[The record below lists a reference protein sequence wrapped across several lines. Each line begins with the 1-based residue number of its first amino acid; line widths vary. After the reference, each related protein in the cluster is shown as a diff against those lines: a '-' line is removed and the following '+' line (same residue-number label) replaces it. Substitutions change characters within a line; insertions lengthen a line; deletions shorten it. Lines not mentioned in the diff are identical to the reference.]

1 MRSRTTS
8 LRATLVLTFLIT
20 SGLAS
25 SAGAVAVNAGGP
37 AAGEFAADAF
47 FSGGSTYRTTANVD
61 LGAATDPAPEAVYQ
75 SLRYGE
81 FAYTFSGLTSG
92 TQFLVRLHFAEHFYS
107 TAGARRFDV
116 AINGA
121 DVLTDFD
128 IFAAAGGARRA
139 VVQEFV
145 ASANTAGRIVV
156 QFSNGRAGYPQVCG
170 IEVVPVATADF
181 ALSVPQVPIQI
192 GRNATTTA
200 SVGVDF
206 LGGFTSSNVALGVA
220 GLPSGATG
228 RFSPNPLRDEGT
240 STLTITTSGSVVAG
254 TYPITISATAGGI
267 THTEDATLQVT
278 TGASFSLSVSPQTL
292 TVAPGHSGA
301 ATVTLAASN
310 GFTGFATLGVSGLPA
325 GASASFGS
333 NPAAVPGTSGLTL
346 ATAAATPTGS
356 YPLTVTATS
365 GGTTRTQ
372 GITLTVGQGASNF
385 TCTELIGFSQTL
397 MWEETSDFQQRVDDT
412 RWQVRFRSG
421 GDIDVWADPT
431 SDGWHAPVSTR
442 CQGAGQVTL
451 CSPCAQNSSSPD
463 RVVLTITSHGYDS
476 DVAMWATRIRA
487 AIATIRQEHRQ
498 LRQIV
503 LQPVVGGPNHA
514 ICPTP
519 ANRQGVRASFNHPYI
534 DQAIAIVV
542 RDSPDLVAGISP
554 EVQSCSNYSDD
565 VGHLTTAGRAFVGQA
580 VGQYYGARP

>member
-1 MRSRTTS
+1 MRISTTG
-8 LRATLVLTFLIT
+8 LRVTVLLTCLIT

-47 FSGGSTYRTTANVD
+47 FSGGSTFRTTANVD
-61 LGAATDPAPEAVYQ
+61 LSAATNPAPEAVYQ

-92 TQFLVRLHFAEHFYS
+92 AQFVVRLHFAEHFYTTS
-107 TAGARRFDV
+107 GARRFDV

-121 DVLTDFD
+121 GVLTDFD
-128 IFAAAGGARRA
+128 IFSAAGGARRA

-145 ASANTAGRIVV
+145 ASANTQGRIVV
-156 QFSNGRAGYPQVCG
+156 QLSNGRAGYPQVCG
-170 IEVVPVATADF
+170 IEILPVATPDF
-181 ALSVPQVPIQI
+181 ALSVPQVPIQV

-200 SVGVDF
+200 SVGIDF
-206 LGGFTSSNVALGVA
+206 VGGFTSSNVALAVA

-228 RFSPNPLRDEGT
+228 RLSPNPLTNEGT
-240 STLTITTSGSVVAG
+240 STLTITTSSSVVAG
-254 TYPITISATAGGI
+254 TYPLVVSATAGGI

-278 TGASFSLSVSPQTL
+278 SGASFSLSVSPQTL
-292 TVAPGHSGA
+292 TVAPGRSGA
-301 ATVTLAASN
+301 ATVTLAATN
-310 GFTGFATLGVSGLPA
+310 GFAGFATLGVSGLPA

-333 NPAAVPGTSGLTL
+333 NPAAVPGTSSLTIT
-346 ATAAATPTGS
+346 TAPNTPTGS
-356 YPLTVTATS
+356 YTLTVSGTS
-365 GGTTRTQ
+365 GGMTRTQ

-397 MWEETSDFQQRVDDT
+397 MWEETTDFQQRVDDAH
-412 RWQVRFRSG
+412 WQVRFRSG
-421 GDIDVWADPT
+421 GDIDVWGDPT
-431 SDGWHAPVSTR
+431 SDAWNAPVRTT
-442 CQGAGQVTL
+442 CQNAGQIAL
-451 CSPCAQNSSSPD
+451 CSPCAQGSSSPD

-476 DVAMWATRIRA
+476 DVAMWETRIRT

-498 LRQIV
+498 VRQIV
-503 LQPVVGGPNHA
+503 LQPVVGGPNGA
-514 ICPTP
+514 VCPTP

-542 RDSPDLVAGISP
+542 RDSPDLAAGISP